1 MTIPAPA
8 TYFVAFALFGA
19 VAVYAVMLA
28 VLDRRMMK
36 RRK

>member
-1 MTIPAPA
+1 MIIPASSIYA
-8 TYFVAFALFGA
+8 MFYAMSGMIVVALII
-19 VAVYAVMLA
+19 LA